1 MLNKSGV
8 VKSTYGS
15 PKQILSNVA
24 LQASVGCVVPA
35 TSGVD
40 AGGKKIVKAGTPLT
54 VDLKDRTKVATAATD
69 EPTGVLLHD
78 VDVTNGN
85 ANGQILIFGF
95 VQWSLLEEDV
105 QTLLSDTIQKALEG
119 KVWFVVK

>member
-35 TSGVD
+35 TSGVEE
-40 AGGKKIVKAGTPLT
+40 GGREIVKAGTPLS

-78 VDVTNGN
+78 VDVTNGD

-95 VQWSLLEEDV
+95 VQWNLLEEDV